1 MSNPLSPAEEAT
13 LRASLDQRHP
23 TAPGVTAE
31 GASRLLDTLDRD
43 RKFILRAASA
53 MREVAMSLSDDDR
66 ALCTLLM
73 GVDLDALVS
82 QARDPGQIMDTDE
95 LARAARV
102 AAERKTKR

>member
-1 MSNPLSPAEEAT
+1 MSNPLSPAEEAS
-13 LRASLDQRHP
+13 LRASLAQRHP
-23 TAPGVTAE
+23 VAPGVTAE
-31 GASRLLDTLDRD
+31 GARRILDTLDRD
-43 RKFILRAASA
+43 RKFIPRAASA

-102 AAERKTKR
+102 AVERKMKR